1 MAKGAFNHEWKD
13 EDDNGDKNDGKND
26 EVRGTDREADNCASP
41 SSTCTQY
48 YEDDASVNDDRDDNL
63 DGGGGSPT
71 DLWQSSKEAF
81 SQRELALQFSIM
93 IMMMMMTMLMM
104 ILMIAHD

>member
-1 MAKGAFNHEWKD
+1 M
-13 EDDNGDKNDGKND
+13 
-26 EVRGTDREADNCASP
+26 RGTDREADNCASP
-41 SSTCTQY
+41 SSTWTHY
-48 YEDDASVNDDRDDNL
+48 DDDDDVDDDDDDACVNDDCDGNL

-93 IMMMMMTMLMM
+93 IMMMMM